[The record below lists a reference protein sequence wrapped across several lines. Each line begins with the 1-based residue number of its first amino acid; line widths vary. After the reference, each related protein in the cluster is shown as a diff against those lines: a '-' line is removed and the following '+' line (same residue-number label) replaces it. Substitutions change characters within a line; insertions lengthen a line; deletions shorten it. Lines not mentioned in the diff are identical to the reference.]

1 MGMYKVLRDFLIDLI
16 LEVSYMKKI
25 LAIIF
30 ALLIVSAP
38 IIYWA
43 ITNPSNSLE
52 LMQTLRNSEN
62 PESLFLDPK
71 NIDYKSIEYIQEE
84 FNPNMITQITLLEF
98 DEKTYLVQTTPGTKK
113 MKIIAIEELPIEI
126 REYFIERE

>member
-1 MGMYKVLRDFLIDLI
+1 LIDLI
-16 LEVSYMKKI
+16 LEVSYIKKI

-52 LMQTLRNSEN
+52 LMQTLRNSEI

>member
-1 MGMYKVLRDFLIDLI
+1 MIDLI
-16 LEVSYMKKI
+16 LEVSYLKKI

-30 ALLIVSAP
+30 VLLIVSAP
-38 IIYWA
+38 IIHWA

-62 PESLFLDPK
+62 PESLFLDSK
-71 NIDYKSIEYIQEE
+71 KIDYKSIEYIQEE

-98 DEKTYLVQTTPGTKK
+98 DEKTYSIQTTPGTKK

>member
-1 MGMYKVLRDFLIDLI
+1 
-16 LEVSYMKKI
+16 MKKI

-38 IIYWA
+38 IIHWA

-62 PESLFLDPK
+62 PESLFLDSK

-98 DEKTYLVQTTPGTKK
+98 DEKTYLIQTTPGTKK

>member
-1 MGMYKVLRDFLIDLI
+1 MIDLI
-16 LEVSYMKKI
+16 LEVSYIKKI

-52 LMQTLRNSEN
+52 LMQTLRNSEI

>member
-1 MGMYKVLRDFLIDLI
+1 
-16 LEVSYMKKI
+16 MKKI

-30 ALLIVSAP
+30 ILLIVAAP
-38 IIYWA
+38 IIHWV

-62 PESLFLDPK
+62 PESLFLDTK
-71 NIDYKSIEYIQEE
+71 NIDYKIIEFIQEE

-98 DEKTYLVQTTPGTKK
+98 DEKTYLIQTTPGTKK
-113 MKIIAIEELPIEI
+113 LKIIAIEELPNEI
-126 REYFIERE
+126 RQYFVERE